1 MKSVYIVASLPLLSI
16 LVLAGEITREKRQT
30 GIQLPQFDSA
40 LLPPLLATF
49 LASLTV
55 NAGRIALDNLN
66 NNNNSS
72 SSNPWFANCC
82 EECLCSPNYPE
93 PYPEDLDITWTITA
107 PAERKVR
114 LYLTDLEIYADE
126 DNDYYENYPEY
137 GSGDGGG
144 VCIDG
149 DYIEINDLDLEDI
162 FGRSENIIWSNGANK
177 NLKVTRDVTSMTMC
191 GNLDSPY
198 ALGYTLGFLSSEN
211 EMTIRFSTT
220 SDTKTAKGFRFFV
233 TDDTGA
239 NTITTSYVLN

>member
-16 LVLAGEITREKRQT
+16 LVLAEEISRDKRQT

-66 NNNNSS
+66 NNNSSS

-93 PYPEDLDITWTITA
+93 PYPEDLDITWTLSA
-107 PAERKVR
+107 PAGRKVR

-126 DNDYYENYPEY
+126 DNDYYVDYPEY
-137 GSGDGGG
+137 GSGSGGG
-144 VCIDG
+144 PCIDG
-149 DYIEINDLDLEDI
+149 DYIEINDLDLEYI
-162 FGRSENIIWSNGANK
+162 FGRSENNIWSNGGNK
-177 NLKVTRDVTSMTMC
+177 NLKVTRDITSITMC

-198 ALGYTLGFLSSEN
+198 SLGFTLSFSSSEN

-220 SDTKTAKGFRFFV
+220 SDTKTATGFRLFV